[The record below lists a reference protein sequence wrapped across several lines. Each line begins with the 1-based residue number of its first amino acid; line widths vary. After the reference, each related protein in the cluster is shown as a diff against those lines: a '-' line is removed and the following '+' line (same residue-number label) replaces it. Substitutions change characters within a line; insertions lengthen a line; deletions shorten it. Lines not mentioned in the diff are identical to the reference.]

1 MFVQTID
8 DEDIST
14 PPPAKKLKK
23 SQCTPLFMCA
33 YRMRGKIYTGLMVFF
48 CTYYIQCIDLQSSKS
63 RDFYDIK
70 QLTTTS
76 SSTYKKCRFKL
87 WMMCQVSKA
96 LRKITGLLTIHNTC
110 IVLLKPKFMILKD
123 RRLSVKIKKKIV

>member
-1 MFVQTID
+1 MQ
-8 DEDIST
+8 
-14 PPPAKKLKK
+14 
-23 SQCTPLFMCA
+23 
-33 YRMRGKIYTGLMVFF
+33 
-48 CTYYIQCIDLQSSKS
+48 IQIL
-63 RDFYDIK
+63 
-70 QLTTTS
+70 
-76 SSTYKKCRFKL
+76 L